1 MKTLLMLLAVVGI
14 LTFPQTLFAQEDG
27 QETSEE
33 IERKIDVLAQEIER
47 LKMGEAIVTADESRL
62 GFGPAASKIYRT
74 ERGVSIGGYGEV
86 VYFNY
91 ADEKDDGSDG
101 GKTDMSDALR
111 AIVYVGYKFNN
122 KWLLNTEFEFEHGS
136 SGASGSVSAEFV
148 HLEYTHSPQFN
159 MRFGLLLLPVGLVNE
174 MHEPTVYMGANRPD
188 VEKNIMPSTWR
199 ENGFGIYGEKGRIAY
214 RAYIVN
220 GLKGAKFSSKGLRG
234 GRQKGSKSLTEHFAL
249 TGRLDITPR
258 PGLVV
263 GGSFYAGKSGNGL
276 KNGSKKIGIPTNIFE
291 GHIDIRNSG
300 FWVSALGAY
309 GTLGDV
315 VELNQALGFTGN
327 KSVGE
332 KLTGF
337 YVQAGYD
344 LLHRSAY
351 GAKSLMPY
359 LRYEK
364 VNTQASVPSGY
375 AKDLS
380 KDTSS
385 TTFGVA
391 YLPEPR
397 IVFKA
402 DYKNVSNK
410 AGTGLDQF
418 NLQMGY
424 VF

>member
-1 MKTLLMLLAVVGI
+1 MKTCLMIALCAILLAPKI
-14 LTFPQTLFAQEDG
+14 LFSQDNDTDD
-27 QETSEE
+27 SVD
-33 IERKIDVLAQEIER
+33 IERKINVLAQEIER
-47 LKMGEAIVTADESRL
+47 MKLGEAIVTADESRF

-74 ERGVSIGGYGEV
+74 ERGVSIGGYGEL

-91 ADEKDDGSDG
+91 SGEKDDGSES
-101 GKTDMSDALR
+101 GKIDISDALR

-148 HLEYTHSPQFN
+148 HLEYTHSPKFN

-199 ENGFGIYGEKGRIAY
+199 ENGFGIYGDAGRFSY
-214 RAYIVN
+214 RAYVVN
-220 GLKGAKFSSKGLRG
+220 GLRGAKFSSKGLRG
-234 GRQKGSKSLTEHFAL
+234 GRQKGSKALTEHFAL
-249 TGRLDITPR
+249 TGRLDFTPR

-263 GGSFYAGKSGNGL
+263 GGSFYAGHSGNGL
-276 KNGSKKIGIPTNIFE
+276 LSGSQKIKVPTNIYE
-291 GHIDIRNSG
+291 GHIDIRQAG

-309 GTLGDV
+309 GKLGDV
-315 VELNQALGFTGN
+315 IELNQALGFTGN

-332 KLTGF
+332 ALAGF

-364 VNTQASVPSGY
+364 VNTQSSVPNGY
-375 AKDLS
+375 TQDLS

-385 TTFGVA
+385 TTLGVA
-391 YLPEPR
+391 FLPEPR

-402 DYKNVSNK
+402 DYKNVSNA